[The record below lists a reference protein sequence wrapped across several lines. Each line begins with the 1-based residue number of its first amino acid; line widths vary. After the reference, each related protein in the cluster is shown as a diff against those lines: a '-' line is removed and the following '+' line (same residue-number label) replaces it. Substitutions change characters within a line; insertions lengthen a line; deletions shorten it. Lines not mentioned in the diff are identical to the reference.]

1 MVYQIGASAFDSA
14 ASKAAAINLLTSE
27 HGVTATASNSMDILL
42 DFTVTM
48 PTATE
53 FAVNGK
59 LIDISAQ
66 KSVVGVVTTINSTDG
81 IGDIVASVASD
92 GKLRLSSA
100 SGQNIALTESASTA
114 FVTATVEDS
123 RGATLSAVSNV
134 FTAFGTLN
142 LASADGSPIKLTDTS
157 TTNAGLAKLGL
168 QAQSEA
174 VEVTNSG
181 ITVSDLA
188 SASASLS
195 KIDDAITKVAD
206 FRGFIWCC

>member
-1 MVYQIGASAFDSA
+1 MKINDVLIGASAYDSA

-59 LIDISAQ
+59 LIDVSAQ
-66 KSVVGVVTTINSTDG
+66 TSVVGVVTTINATDG

-100 SGQNIALTESASTA
+100 SGQNIALTESA
-114 FVTATVEDS
+114 
-123 RGATLSAVSNV
+123 
-134 FTAFGTLN
+134 
-142 LASADGSPIKLTDTS
+142 
-157 TTNAGLAKLGL
+157 L
-168 QAQSEA
+168 QQ
-174 VEVTNSG
+174 
-181 ITVSDLA
+181 IL
-188 SASASLS
+188 
-195 KIDDAITKVAD
+195 
-206 FRGFIWCC
+206 